1 MELERVKE
9 NVVQLESSLVV
20 KQNEI
25 LFLEEEVQNLRL
37 KLAKKDSE
45 LLKQGRELNKL
56 RVIPFVSY
64 LNLWILVNQLFS
76 IQFPECF
83 ATSF

>member
-64 LNLWILVNQLFS
+64 LNL
-76 IQFPECF
+76 
-83 ATSF
+83 